1 MINHLNIKI
10 YGQVQGVFFRYS
22 AKDKADGSGVTGF
35 ARNEP
40 DGTVYIEAE
49 GEKESLDKFLEWCQQ
64 GPGTATVRKVDFEYE
79 SEIKKFKNFLVE

>member
-1 MINHLNIKI
+1 MINHLDIKI

-22 AKDKADGSGVTGF
+22 AKDKADELVVTGF

-49 GEKESLDKFLEWCQQ
+49 GEKEGLDKFLEWCQQ
-64 GPGTATVRKVDFEYE
+64 GPGAATVRKVDFTYG
-79 SEIKKFKNFLVE
+79 SEIKNFKNFSVE